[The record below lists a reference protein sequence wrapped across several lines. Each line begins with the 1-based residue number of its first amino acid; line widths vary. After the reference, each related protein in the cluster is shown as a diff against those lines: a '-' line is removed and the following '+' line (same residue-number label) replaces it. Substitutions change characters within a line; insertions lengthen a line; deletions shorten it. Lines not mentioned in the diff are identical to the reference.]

1 MRRILNTFSNNLG
14 KAKAAYSMLTDDT
27 KTANYTASCNLHFRT
42 HQWQVRP
49 CALCILIRN
58 YARCTQTV

>member
-27 KTANYTASCNLHFRT
+27 KTANYTTPVTGTSMRIVHT
-42 HQWQVRP
+42 YTK
-49 CALCILIRN
+49 LCTV
-58 YARCTQTV
+58 YANSLEAED